1 MEFKVCDALCGAGK
15 TVSCINM
22 MNRNTDTKYI
32 FITPYLDEVDRIR
45 RDCAS
50 RDFESPERSYPR
62 NKSED
67 IQRLIRE
74 GKNIAS
80 THSLFSNFTDETKEL
95 IRTQNYVL
103 VLDEV
108 IDLFQEANLSRS
120 DVTLL
125 RETGVLSEGEHGTVW
140 TKDNYEEG
148 RYTDIKYLADSRNL
162 VRYSNSFYFWAI
174 PIDIFICFKD
184 VYILTYMFE
193 HQLLKH
199 YFDTIGIHCQLIG
212 TKKLNGTY
220 EFCPLEEMDRRRD
233 LRKLIHIVDH
243 KKYNAIGDE
252 PFSLSAA
259 WFKRNSVKGND
270 DFIQTLKKYI
280 NSVYR
285 YIFKARDGEKM
296 WTTYGEYKSKLKG
309 KGYTNGF
316 VAFNMRATNDYVK
329 RRYLAYC
336 VNVYLQPW
344 MKNYLIQCG
353 ANEINQDMYALSILI
368 QWIFRS
374 AIRKGEEIWIYIPSA
389 RMRYLLK
396 TWIQNLSEGKDL
408 ENINYI
414 TAKRASNKNKGNVKK

>member
-32 FITPYLDEVDRIR
+32 FITPYLDEVDRIK

-140 TKDNYEEG
+140 TKDNYE
-148 RYTDIKYLADSRNL
+148 
-162 VRYSNSFYFWAI
+162 
-174 PIDIFICFKD
+174 
-184 VYILTYMFE
+184 
-193 HQLLKH
+193 
-199 YFDTIGIHCQLIG
+199 
-212 TKKLNGTY
+212 
-220 EFCPLEEMDRRRD
+220 
-233 LRKLIHIVDH
+233 
-243 KKYNAIGDE
+243 
-252 PFSLSAA
+252 
-259 WFKRNSVKGND
+259 
-270 DFIQTLKKYI
+270 
-280 NSVYR
+280 
-285 YIFKARDGEKM
+285 
-296 WTTYGEYKSKLKG
+296 
-309 KGYTNGF
+309 
-316 VAFNMRATNDYVK
+316 
-329 RRYLAYC
+329 
-336 VNVYLQPW
+336 
-344 MKNYLIQCG
+344 
-353 ANEINQDMYALSILI
+353 
-368 QWIFRS
+368 
-374 AIRKGEEIWIYIPSA
+374 
-389 RMRYLLK
+389 
-396 TWIQNLSEGKDL
+396 
-408 ENINYI
+408 
-414 TAKRASNKNKGNVKK
+414 